1 MATKTSQNTAKTTP
15 VEAVSRAEARAVQS
29 LSWPDVWAEDLRL
42 EVDAHPFNMQGREF
56 QRAIIRD
63 ESKAIIVPKGAQ
75 LGFTTLFVLKSAH
88 AVVVRHK
95 SVLYLLPLKAG
106 SISFVQSRVDPILA
120 SNKAL
125 ASEFTSVN
133 NRGQKVTAKGVKW
146 NIRGTNIQSELREVP
161 SDVLV
166 LDERDVANED
176 NLDDAYARLDGSDY
190 ARVYEL
196 STPTV
201 DGHGVYGPDGWASTD
216 QMRWWV
222 ACPHC
227 SSYQVINFDENVM
240 PFLGENVKQSQDACR
255 CSHCKGVF
263 TDADRAAMNAT
274 GKWVPDVP
282 GADKRGYH
290 LSQLNSPTKTLADPQ
305 LGILVNYFLGQTDAR
320 KLKAFYTLGLGL
332 PYAAPGDQF
341 TVELLDK
348 CRRDY
353 TLGGIPDG
361 PVRIGIDVGHDLLY
375 VTMYVRVQGM
385 RKLWQVRIITAE
397 GGMSK
402 WDVLERDV
410 LRAIPNW
417 ITVCDAHPDKEA
429 VEALSKKYS
438 GKFWMGFEKD
448 RPEQPETAAF
458 GTAKYAEPCKVNID
472 RTMAFDSLIKNYIDG
487 NTILPRDARELGE
500 YMPKLAFNSFYH
512 HHLQMVRVE
521 QADAQERIVSRWVN
535 TKGSSGK
542 KPDHFHHSDMFAL
555 VADMKDA
562 PLDVP
567 EETGA
572 LFAAAGGLIGVGA

>member
-1 MATKTSQNTAKTTP
+1 MATKVEPNTANTRVTG
-15 VEAVSRAEARAVQS
+15 AVSRAEARAVQS
-29 LSWPDVWAEDLRL
+29 LSWPDIWAEDLRL
-42 EVDAHPFNMQGREF
+42 EVDAHAFDMRGREF
-56 QRAIIRD
+56 QRAIVRD
-63 ESKAIIVPKGAQ
+63 ESKSIIVPKGAQ
-75 LGFTTLFVLKSAH
+75 LGFTTLFVLKSCH

-106 SISFVQSRVDPILA
+106 SISFVQSRIDPILA
-120 SNKAL
+120 SNKSL
-125 ASEFTSVN
+125 ANEFTSVN

-146 NIRGTNIQSELREVP
+146 NIRGTNIASELREVP

-227 SSYQVINFDENVM
+227 SSYQVINFDENVL
-240 PFLGENVKQSQDACR
+240 PFLGENVKQSETACR
-255 CSHCKGVF
+255 CSHCKKTL
-263 TDADRAAMNAT
+263 TDADRADMNAS

-305 LGILVNYFLGQTDAR
+305 LGILVNYFLGQVDNR

-332 PYAAPGDQF
+332 PYASPGDQF
-341 TVELLDK
+341 TMELMDK
-348 CRRDY
+348 CRRSY
-353 TLGGIPDG
+353 ELGGIPDG

-375 VTMYVRVQGM
+375 VSMFVRVKGV
-385 RKLWQVRIITAE
+385 RKLWQVRIITGE

-417 ITVCDAHPDKEA
+417 LCVCDAHPDKEA
-429 VEALSKKYS
+429 VEALSKKYN

-448 RPEQPETAAF
+448 RPEQKETAAF
-458 GTAKYAEPCKVNID
+458 SPIKYGEPAKVNID

-487 NTILPRDARELGE
+487 NTILPRGARELGE
-500 YMPKLAFNSFYH
+500 YMPKLAYNSFYH
-512 HHLQMVRVE
+512 HHFQMVRVE
-521 QADAQERIVSRWVN
+521 QADAQERIVARWVN

-567 EETGA
+567 AETGA
-572 LFAAAGGLIGVGA
+572 LFAAAGGLIGATA